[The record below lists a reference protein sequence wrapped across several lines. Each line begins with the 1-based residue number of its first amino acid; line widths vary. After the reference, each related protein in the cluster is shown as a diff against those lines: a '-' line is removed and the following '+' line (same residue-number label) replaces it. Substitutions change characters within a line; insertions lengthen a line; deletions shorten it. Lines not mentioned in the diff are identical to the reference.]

1 NKGKKTYE
9 TTLDLKYA
17 DNGISVANRKEQERV
32 TKKLYDMT
40 QELAYTVYKLDAMV
54 DYGKMLNEKNKKAAK
69 TTKFL
74 INELEALK
82 KTMVVTTGDNYV
94 GSAEPELREK
104 LADLYSKIAGT
115 YDKPTSAEMDN
126 LSAIED
132 RYNKAMAKFKSVKQ
146 KRLPKVTAFA
156 SKNELPALEIKA
168 FEEFL
173 DM

>member
-1 NKGKKTYE
+1 MPNK
-9 TTLDLKYA
+9 D
-17 DNGISVANRKEQERV
+17 
-32 TKKLYDMT
+32 
-40 QELAYTVYKLDAMV
+40 
-54 DYGKMLNEKNKKAAK
+54 
-69 TTKFL
+69 FL
-74 INELEALK
+74 E
-82 KTMVVTTGDNYV
+82 
-94 GSAEPELREK
+94 
-104 LADLYSKIAGT
+104 LADLYSKIAET

-132 RYNKAMAKFKSVKQ
+132 RYNKAMAKFKSIKQ